1 MLLVF
6 MTAFPCTPAWIALKK
21 NLEEWRAEKAAMA
34 VPMPAA
40 PSGNHRSAGL
50 RTLELFAPWARP
62 AHRLPEPRGSVAVDA
77 FAFDYRCGG
86 SAGIASF
93 QRLTGFP

>member
-1 MLLVF
+1 MHAR
-6 MTAFPCTPAWIALKK
+6 MDCIEK
-21 NLEEWRAEKAAMA
+21 NLEEGRAKKAAMA

-40 PSGNHRSAGL
+40 PSGNYRSAGL
-50 RTLELFAPWARP
+50 RTLELFTPLACP
-62 AHRLPEPRGSVAVDA
+62 AHRLPEPCSSVAVDA
-77 FAFDYRCGG
+77 LAFDYRCGG

>member
-1 MLLVF
+1 
-6 MTAFPCTPAWIALKK
+6 
-21 NLEEWRAEKAAMA
+21 MA

-40 PSGNHRSAGL
+40 PSGNYRSAGL
-50 RTLELFAPWARP
+50 RTLEPSAPEEGEDSRIAFP
-62 AHRLPEPRGSVAVDA
+62 NPKGSVAVDA
-77 FAFDYRCGG
+77 LAFDYRCGG